1 MTTILTGVDDDPAAR
16 DAVVLARALAG
27 ENGAELLAAAV
38 QVEPRVPLPRSL
50 RPAGPSREE
59 LERIVAAVCAD
70 CAPHARTV
78 TVKERS
84 AAHALRDLAE
94 REQARLVVLGS
105 SRHAPDGEAFA
116 GRTVRQVLHEAP
128 CAVALAARGLAGGVA
143 AAPADAA
150 SAPGAAAAP
159 AASAF
164 TLRRIVVGTDGS
176 PESVAAVAAARALAE
191 TSGAAL
197 HVVAVADEQ
206 LAVRRAPLGEV
217 LELAEWDE
225 LVARRRQHAEQALAA
240 ALDAAGEEAGGEVLV
255 GDPPEQLAAA
265 AAGADLLVVG
275 SRHWGARSRV
285 VIGSTSEELLRGAP
299 CSLLLVPRPHD
310 EADATAAQA

>member
-38 QVEPRVPLPRSL
+38 QVEPLVPLPRTL

-128 CAVALAARGLAGGVA
+128 CAVALAARGLAGE
-143 AAPADAA
+143 
-150 SAPGAAAAP
+150 APGAAPAP
-159 AASAF
+159 PFA
-164 TLRRIVVGTDGS
+164 LRRIVVGTDGS
-176 PESVAAVAAARALAE
+176 PEAAAAVAAARALAE
-191 TSGAAL
+191 SNGAAL

-225 LVARRRQHAEQALAA
+225 LVARRRAHAEQALAA
-240 ALDAAGEEAGGEVLV
+240 ALEAAGETADGEVLV

-299 CSLLLVPRPHD
+299 CSLLLVPRP
-310 EADATAAQA
+310 DAEETASHE